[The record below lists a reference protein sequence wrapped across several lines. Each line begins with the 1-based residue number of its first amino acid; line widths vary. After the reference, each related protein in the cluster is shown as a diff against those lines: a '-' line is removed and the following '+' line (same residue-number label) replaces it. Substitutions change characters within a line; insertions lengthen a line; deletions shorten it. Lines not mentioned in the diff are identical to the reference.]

1 MSGDHV
7 LAALEALHRIQLQ
20 TNRSQIEEAKAI
32 DALRQ
37 DIGALHDMIDRHTAT
52 RLGRFLDTLEHRPGT
67 VWAALA
73 ILGLSMLVLSVLLIF
88 VLDHVDLSQATELRK
103 ALTGKE

>member
-20 TNRSQIEEAKAI
+20 TNRSQVEEAKAL
-32 DALRQ
+32 D
-37 DIGALHDMIDRHTAT
+37 ALHDKIDRHTAT

-88 VLDHVDLSQATELRK
+88 VLDHVDLSQATELRN